1 MLARTVMG
9 GCPVGLLDIFKKKKS
24 TNELS
29 ELQRARDFML
39 PPDVTSES
47 RQAARDLMEEQM
59 REGKE
64 KRADSERKA

>member
-1 MLARTVMG
+1 M
-9 GCPVGLLDIFKKKKS
+9 FKKKKS

-39 PPDVTSES
+39 PPDVTAES

-59 REGKE
+59 KEGKA
-64 KRADSERKA
+64 KREESGRDA